1 MVRSTEEE
9 RVYGETRSG
18 AIQGLGPRA
27 PVRHAAATDGSP
39 RWPTFGV
46 ESQKGATQSV
56 TIPLGADFGEPVLH
70 NGDAGH

>member
-18 AIQGLGPRA
+18 AIQGLGPRS

-39 RWPTFGV
+39 RWSMAGWLVGLAP
-46 ESQKGATQSV
+46 GAS
-56 TIPLGADFGEPVLH
+56 
-70 NGDAGH
+70 

>member
-18 AIQGLGPRA
+18 AIQGLGPRS

-39 RWPTFGV
+39 RWPMAGLV
-46 ESQKGATQSV
+46 VVLA
-56 TIPLGADFGEPVLH
+56 LAARGETV
-70 NGDAGH
+70 N